1 MPNTGR
7 DGAETIIRERIKSGG
22 RTLSEQQKGLW
33 GVGHLVFWG
42 GDPLQGK
49 MVDSIDGLKSDDSD
63 EEYHEER
70 YRCGNIRL
78 YNVGSSE
85 K

>member
-42 GDPLQGK
+42 KIPSKGK
-49 MVDSIDGLKSDDSD
+49 WWTALKD
-63 EEYHEER
+63 
-70 YRCGNIRL
+70 
-78 YNVGSSE
+78 
-85 K
+85 